1 MRALREILEMI
12 KFEHTLFAMP
22 FALMSAVIAAEGMPP
37 WDVLLWIIVA
47 MVGAR
52 SAAMTMNR
60 IIDAGIDARN
70 PRTANRAIPAARIS
84 IVQAWFFTIVMS
96 VIFVYAAFMLNRL
109 AFWLSPI
116 ALLWVFGYSFSK
128 RFTSLCHVWLGLGL
142 AIAPMGAW
150 IAVRGQFD
158 LLPVVLSA
166 AVMLWTA
173 GFDIF
178 YSLQD
183 ISFDRDH
190 HLFSIPARFGIAN
203 SLLISKLMHI
213 MMLLLMI
220 WVGILG
226 GMSWIYWTGV
236 SVITL
241 LMIVIHRQLKSNDL
255 SRINAA
261 FFTINGWVSVASLV
275 FTGLDVCLR

>member
-241 LMIVIHRQLKSNDL
+241 LMIVIHRQLKPNDL

>member
-84 IVQAWFFTIVMS
+84 LVQAWFFTIVMS
-96 VIFVYAAFMLNRL
+96 VIFIYAAFMLNRL

-190 HLFSIPARFGIAN
+190 HLYSVPARFGIAN

-241 LMIVIHRQLKSNDL
+241 LMIVIHRQLKPNDL

>member
-84 IVQAWFFTIVMS
+84 LVQAWFFTIVMS
-96 VIFVYAAFMLNRL
+96 VIFIYAAFMLNRL

-241 LMIVIHRQLKSNDL
+241 LMIVIHRQLKPNDL

>member
-84 IVQAWFFTIVMS
+84 LAQAWFFTIVMS
-96 VIFVYAAFMLNRL
+96 VIFVYAAFRLNRL
-109 AFWLSPI
+109 ALWLSPI
-116 ALLWVFGYSFSK
+116 ALFWVFGYSFSK

-183 ISFDRDH
+183 IAFDRDH
-190 HLFSIPARFGIAN
+190 HLYSVPARFGVAK

-220 WVGILG
+220 WVGLLG
-226 GMSWIYWTGV
+226 GMTWIYWSGV

-241 LMIVIHRQLKSNDL
+241 LMVIIHRQLKPNDL
-255 SRINAA
+255 RRINAA
-261 FFTINGWVSVASLV
+261 FFTINGWVSIAALV